1 MILTY
6 GGEIL
11 ASGDWELIDGHH
23 LQRSFSFPD
32 FVSALAFVNRAGE
45 ICEQMDHHADFELS
59 WGKVVVKTWTH
70 SEGKVTELDHELAAA
85 IDSLE

>member
-1 MILTY
+1 
-6 GGEIL
+6 L
-11 ASGDWELIDGHH
+11 ASEDWILIDEHH

-32 FVSALAFVNRAGE
+32 FLSALEFVNRAGE
-45 ICEQMDHHADFELS
+45 ICEQMNHHADFELS

-70 SEGKVTELDHELAAA
+70 SAGKVTELDHELAAA